1 MELRELKLFLE
12 VTNYNSF
19 TKAAEHSYLSQSSL
33 SKAIKK
39 LEEELQL
46 ELFERSTRHMQLTE
60 AGKIVYI
67 QSQKVF
73 EVIEELNVQLDQ
85 FREIATGEIKL
96 GIPPLIGT
104 LFFSEIARN
113 FEERYPEV
121 SLILIERGA
130 KVINQ
135 LVEEGTIDLGIV
147 VLPEDESKFNI
158 TPFIQDSFVLF
169 VNEEHRL
176 AHKKSIKLKEL
187 KDEKFIVFTEDFAL
201 HDFMIE
207 ACQAAGFTP
216 NIALKSS
223 QWDVM
228 IEVVASKLGVTIL
241 PNSIYNK
248 QTNKNVKIIPIEKPA
263 LLWRLGVI
271 TKRNSHKP
279 LVLRELLNLLP
290 TLEFTALQSNED
302 R

>member
-12 VTNYNSF
+12 VSNYNSF
-19 TKAAEHSYLSQSSL
+19 TKAAEHTFLSQSTL

-46 ELFERSTRHMQLTE
+46 ELFDRSTRHMQLTE
-60 AGKIVYI
+60 AGKIVYKH
-67 QSQKVF
+67 SQKVF
-73 EVIEELNVQLDQ
+73 EVIEDLNVQLDQ
-85 FREIATGEIKL
+85 FREVATGEIKL

-113 FEERYPEV
+113 FEERFPEV
-121 SLILIERGA
+121 SLVLIERGA

-135 LVEEGTIDLGIV
+135 LVEEGTVDIAIV

-158 TPFIQDSFVLF
+158 TPFIQDNFVLF
-169 VNEEHRL
+169 VHEEHRL
-176 AHKKSIKLKEL
+176 AHKESIKLKDL

-201 HDFMIE
+201 HDYIIHVCE
-207 ACQAAGFTP
+207 AAGFTP

-228 IEVVASKLGVTIL
+228 IEVVASQLGVTIL
-241 PNSIYNK
+241 PNSIFNK
-248 QTNKNVKIIPIEKPA
+248 QTNKNVKIIPIEEPE
-263 LLWRLGVI
+263 LFWRLGVI
-271 TKRNSHKP
+271 TKKNAHKP
-279 LVLRELLNLLP
+279 LALRELLNLLP
-290 TLEFTALQSNED
+290 TLEFSALQNFKGK
-302 R
+302 

>member
-19 TKAAEHSYLSQSSL
+19 TKAAEHCYLSQSSL

-46 ELFERSTRHMQLTE
+46 ELFDRSTRHMQLTE
-60 AGKIVYI
+60 AGKIVYK

-73 EVIEELNVQLDQ
+73 KVIDELNVQLDQ
-85 FREIATGEIKL
+85 FREVATGEIKL

-104 LFFSEIARN
+104 LFFSEIACN
-113 FEERYPEV
+113 FEELYPDV

-135 LVEEGTIDLGIV
+135 LVEEGTVDLGIV

-158 TPFIQDSFVLF
+158 TPFIQDNFVLF
-169 VNEEHRL
+169 VHEEHRL
-176 AHKKSIKLKEL
+176 AHKKNIKLKEL
-187 KDEKFIVFTEDFAL
+187 EDEKFIIFTEDFAL
-201 HDFMIE
+201 HDIIIQ
-207 ACQAAGFTP
+207 ACETAGFTP

-228 IEVVASKLGVTIL
+228 IEVVASKLGITLL
-241 PNSIYNK
+241 PNSIFYK
-248 QTNKNVKIIPIEKPA
+248 QTNKNVKIIPIEEPD
-263 LLWRLGVI
+263 LFWNLGVI
-271 TKRNSHKP
+271 TKKNSHNS
-279 LVLRELLNLLP
+279 LALRELLNLLP
-290 TLEFTALQSNED
+290 TLKFTALQNYKE
-302 R
+302 